1 MKKVL
6 LTALALWLLLP
17 GCAKQEPVLN
27 APAPVASYA
36 EGRELM
42 AAAETRED
50 AEALAALYG
59 VELVD
64 YREGLALFHTDED
77 PAVVKQRGI
86 QNGWQELEINALNP
100 LD

>member
-27 APAPVASYA
+27 APVPVASYA

-59 VELVD
+59 VTTIVQPGGSI
-64 YREGLALFHTDED
+64 RDED
-77 PAVVKQRGI
+77 AVKKADELGI
-86 QNGWQELEINALNP
+86 TMMFTGVRHFKH
-100 LD
+100 